1 MSKYK
6 KGDIVKC
13 CVTGLTDYGV
23 FVKVDEEYSGLIHI
37 SEISNKYVS
46 NIERLF
52 IEGDNF
58 EAKVLEVDE
67 EKKQIKL
74 TIKGKKTNRKLI
86 DGLEEKGEGFAPL
99 KENLDKWVKEKLEE
113 LEKNAKTP

>member
-6 KGDIVKC
+6 KNDIVKC

-23 FVKVDEEYSGLIHI
+23 FVKIDEEYSGLIHI
-37 SEISNKYVS
+37 SEISNKFVS

-58 EAKVLEVDE
+58 EAKVLEIDE
-67 EKKQIKL
+67 VKKQIKL
-74 TIKGKKTNRKLI
+74 TIKGQKSNLKLI
-86 DGLEEKGEGFAPL
+86 NGLEEKGSGFAPL
-99 KENLDKWVKEKLEE
+99 KENLDKWVKERLNE
-113 LEKNAKTP
+113 LEKNSKTP

>member
-1 MSKYK
+1 MSKYV

-13 CVTGLTDYGV
+13 CVTGITEYGV
-23 FVKVDEEYSGLIHI
+23 FVKIDDGYSGLIHI
-37 SEISNKYVS
+37 SEISNKFIS

-67 EKKQIKL
+67 EKKQLKL
-74 TIKGKKTNRKLI
+74 TIKGNKKNKKII
-86 DGLEEKGEGFAPL
+86 DGLEEKGFGFTPL
-99 KENLDKWVKEKLEE
+99 KNNLDKWIKEKMEE
-113 LEKNAKTP
+113 LENNIKTS

>member
-1 MSKYK
+1 MSDFMSKYK

-23 FVKVDEEYSGLIHI
+23 FVKVDEEYGGLIHI

-67 EKKQIKL
+67 SFLWLIAPTSL
-74 TIKGKKTNRKLI
+74 TWCLRSR
-86 DGLEEKGEGFAPL
+86 
-99 KENLDKWVKEKLEE
+99 
-113 LEKNAKTP
+113 